1 MEKERPLPWRAFIG
15 CALTMLSLF
24 IAFALNI
31 TIFGQSIKA
40 ANPYLPPYGREL
52 LQPLANLMALV
63 LLIVGIFLMYSGF
76 KETES
81 KTKSQ

>member
-31 TIFGQSIKA
+31 TIFGQSFRVNA
-40 ANPYLPPYGREL
+40 ALPPYGREL
-52 LQPLANLMALV
+52 LQPLANLTNLV
-63 LLIVGIFLMYSGF
+63 LLVLGIILMYTGL
-76 KETES
+76 KKAE
-81 KTKSQ
+81 